1 MAFYTSGLK
10 TSLIDSVYDKSNFRT
25 EFRFTQDKL
34 YLSNMRL
41 MDIGVVS
48 NDATGRAYNKL
59 VGSYGIIKQ
68 MTLQDGNEILS
79 SMQDFNR
86 YSAFKSYI
94 KKNDANNSVNT
105 YLQKNNMGFIFEG
118 TDSSVERTKLEHL
131 QDGMSQITN
140 DTSTTAKGWL
150 SLRDCIPFLN
160 ASQYVPT
167 NVFKNLRLVIE
178 YDTKKSSFTEAS
190 LPVFATLEPVL
201 VCDEMT
207 NSAVAMQM
215 MKEYKGMQWTD
226 IETDRAYLNAVSD
239 LTVASPNTKQSKIF
253 LIGSYNNKR
262 VGRVVMANVPQV
274 EATYKTGDFFY
285 DYSDMGSTGMLE
297 QSVQV
302 LLNGSNLF
310 PVPCDTAN
318 KRLSM
323 LVDNYGDAVQPLS
336 YGSYYDPSMSDIIIN
351 NFEVLNNTDYTV
363 FNLGGARVQDLQIE
377 YSRKGQIVTGSPNQQ
392 LERFN
397 QPLVLQTFA
406 EVQKTLTLGAGGK
419 YVIGYA

>member
-1 MAFYTSGLK
+1 MSFYTSGLR
-10 TSLIDSVYDKSNFRT
+10 TSLIDSTYDRANFRT
-25 EFRFTQDKL
+25 EFRFTEDKI
-34 YLSNMRL
+34 YLSNMRVL
-41 MDIGVVS
+41 NVGVTS

-59 VGSYGIIKQ
+59 VGTYGVIKQ
-68 MTLQDGNEILS
+68 ISLLDGNEVLS

-86 YSAFKSYI
+86 YSAFKSYV

-105 YLQKNNMGFIFEG
+105 YLQKNNMGFIFEDI
-118 TDSSVERTKLEHL
+118 DSAAGRTKLEHL
-131 QDGMSQITN
+131 QDAEQITN
-140 DTSTTAKGWL
+140 DPVTTAKGWL
-150 SLRDCIPFLN
+150 SLRDCIPFLS

-190 LPVFATLEPVL
+190 LPNYATIEPVL
-201 VCDEMT
+201 VADEMV

-215 MKEYKGMQWTD
+215 MQDYKGLEWTD
-226 IETDRAYLNAVSD
+226 IETDRTYLNAIPGID
-239 LTVASPNTKQSKIF
+239 VATPNPKQSETF
-253 LIGSYNNKR
+253 LIGGYNNKR
-262 VGRVVMANVPQV
+262 VGRVVLANVPTV
-274 EATYKTGDFFY
+274 EATYKTGDYFY
-285 DYSDMGSTGMLE
+285 DYANMGSTGMLE

-310 PVPCDTAN
+310 PAPIDTAN
-318 KRLSM
+318 KRLAM

-336 YGSYYDPSMSDIIIN
+336 YGSYYDPSMGDIVVDN
-351 NFEVLNNTDYTV
+351 YEVLNNTDYMV
-363 FNLGGARVQDLQIE
+363 FNLGGTRVQDLQLE
-377 YSRKGQIVTGSPNQQ
+377 YSRKGQIVTGSNNQQ